1 MGHSEKIYRWTSLN
15 LSLRY
20 ITRKWKHKNE
30 DIEDM
35 IEDIFRLSLLIN
47 LVNGVQVLATFHRYY
62 GNLACE
68 GLKEGE
74 DENVF
79 KGEF

>member
-1 MGHSEKIYRWTSLN
+1 MVFLI
-15 LSLRY
+15 
-20 ITRKWKHKNE
+20 I
-30 DIEDM
+30 M

-79 KGEF
+79 KCEF